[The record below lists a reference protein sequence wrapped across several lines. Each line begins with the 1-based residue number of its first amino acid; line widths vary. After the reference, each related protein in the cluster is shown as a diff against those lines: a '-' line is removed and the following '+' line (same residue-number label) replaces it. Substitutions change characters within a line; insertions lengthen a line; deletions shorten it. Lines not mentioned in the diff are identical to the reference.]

1 MTPKGSSCPSC
12 GADASGRF
20 CSSCGAALAPGMC
33 ASCGR
38 SLPASARF
46 CANCGASAGA
56 SRTGGGRVSKAWGA
70 AAGAVI
76 ALAVALVLLARQDGQ
91 ARATTADAS
100 ASAPLGGAATGS
112 PPDIS
117 QMSPRERFDR
127 LYERSMRASESG
139 DTATVERFAPM
150 ALLAYQQLDSID
162 SDARYHAALLRLHTG
177 DISGAAAL
185 GDSILALTPGH
196 LFGYVVEATVGRW
209 RHDEPATNAA
219 YAGFLSHYDAE
230 VRAARPEYTAHKMII
245 DDMHQRA
252 IAAAA
257 GKK

>member
-1 MTPKGSSCPSC
+1 MTRKGTTCPAC
-12 GADASGRF
+12 GAEASGRF
-20 CSSCGAALAPGMC
+20 CSACGATLAPGTC
-33 ASCGR
+33 ASCGA
-38 SLPASARF
+38 SLAASARF
-46 CANCGASAGA
+46 CATCGAGA
-56 SRTGGGRVSKAWGA
+56 SPSRGRRSPTPWA
-70 AAGAVI
+70 AAAAAVI
-76 ALAVALVLLARQDGQ
+76 ALAVALFLVARRDGE
-91 ARATTADAS
+91 ARAAVISAAPAEAS
-100 ASAPLGGAATGS
+100 AAGT

-150 ALLAYQQLDSID
+150 ALLAYQQLDTID

-196 LFGYVVEATVGRW
+196 LFGYVVGATVGRW
-209 RHDEPATNAA
+209 RHDEPATKAA

-230 VRAARPEYTAHKMII
+230 MEAGRSEYASHKMIM

-252 IAAAA
+252 LAAAPA
-257 GKK
+257 RVK